1 MTNFEM
7 ILCAVDFSPASQAP
21 LELAADLARRH
32 RCQLSVAHVFEPPTA
47 TATDLLVSPP
57 ELFDAAVCDTE
68 RELERCRARA
78 QELSDRPIRSVLLK
92 GAPAEALVEWARE
105 HPCDLIVLGT
115 HGRNGLERFV
125 LGSVA
130 EKVVRTASCSVM
142 VARPLAT
149 STGD

>member
-1 MTNFEM
+1 M
-7 ILCAVDFSPASQAP
+7 
-21 LELAADLARRH
+21 
-32 RCQLSVAHVFEPPTA
+32 
-47 TATDLLVSPP
+47 LVSPP
-57 ELFDAAVCDTE
+57 ELFDAAVRETE

-78 QELSDRPIRSVLLK
+78 EELSDRPTGSVLLK
-92 GAPAEALVEWARE
+92 GAPADALVGWARE

-115 HGRNGLERFV
+115 HGRSGLKRFV

-130 EKVVRTASCSVM
+130 EKVVRTAPCSVM